1 MAFLS
6 MRPLIRTNSLP
17 DTLKFYTE
25 ILDFSVGEKND
36 EWQWARLYKDQV
48 EIMIAGPSDHDLF
61 DQPNFT
67 GSFYFTV
74 DQIDDLWD
82 SLKDKANVCYPIET
96 FEWEMKE
103 FAIFDN
109 NGYLLQFGQ
118 EMPSF

>member
-1 MAFLS
+1 MPFLS

-17 DTLKFYTE
+17 DTIKFYTE

-36 EWQWARLYKDQV
+36 EWQWARLFKDQV
-48 EIMIAGPSDHDLF
+48 EIMIAGPNDHDLF

-74 DQIDDLWD
+74 DQIDELWD
-82 SLKDKANVCYPIET
+82 RLKDTANVCYPIET

-118 EMPSF
+118 EMQQF